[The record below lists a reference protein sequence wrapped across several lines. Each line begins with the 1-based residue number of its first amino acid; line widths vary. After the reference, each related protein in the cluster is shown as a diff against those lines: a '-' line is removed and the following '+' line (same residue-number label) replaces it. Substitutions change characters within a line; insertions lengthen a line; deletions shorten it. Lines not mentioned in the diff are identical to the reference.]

1 MEVNLL
7 KVVLLA
13 LALSLSCKVIASP
26 TTYLP
31 IGADTH
37 LELQI
42 ERLFALTQ
50 GNPMRKPYAI
60 KEIEVAL
67 EQIKQTNPGLYQF
80 ISHRLDVYHG
90 LKKTC
95 QYFFCFDNH
104 QSKHLI
110 EYLGSY
116 GLKPLKKRP
125 DRYNHPVPN
134 GTYKVVL
141 DSLKMIKPVNLVVRQ
156 MLDWCA

>member
-13 LALSLSCKVIASP
+13 LSVCCKVIASP
-26 TTYLP
+26 TAYLP

-37 LELQI
+37 LEFQI

-90 LKKTC
+90 SKKISRPAC
-95 QYFFCFDNH
+95 QDFFLLR
-104 QSKHLI
+104 QSSI
-110 EYLGSY
+110 QTS
-116 GLKPLKKRP
+116 
-125 DRYNHPVPN
+125 N
-134 GTYKVVL
+134 
-141 DSLKMIKPVNLVVRQ
+141 
-156 MLDWCA
+156 

>member
-13 LALSLSCKVIASP
+13 LALSVCCKVIASP
-26 TTYLP
+26 TAYLP

-80 ISHRLDVYHG
+80 ISH
-90 LKKTC
+90 
-95 QYFFCFDNH
+95 
-104 QSKHLI
+104 
-110 EYLGSY
+110 
-116 GLKPLKKRP
+116 
-125 DRYNHPVPN
+125 
-134 GTYKVVL
+134 
-141 DSLKMIKPVNLVVRQ
+141 
-156 MLDWCA
+156 